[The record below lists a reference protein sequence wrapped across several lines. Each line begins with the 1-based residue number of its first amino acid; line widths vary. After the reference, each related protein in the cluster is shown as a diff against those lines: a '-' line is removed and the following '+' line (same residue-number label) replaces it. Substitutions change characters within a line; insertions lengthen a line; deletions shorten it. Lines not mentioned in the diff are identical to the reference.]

1 MMEPFLS
8 CNTLSKELCAHKNG
22 IADLALWK
30 ATTID
35 MKYGLSHF
43 IFHGIIKCKR
53 HANQ

>member
-8 CNTLSKELCAHKNG
+8 CNTLSKELCAHKKG

-35 MKYGLSHF
+35 MKYGLPIS
-43 IFHGIIKCKR
+43 FHISWHNKM
-53 HANQ
+53 